1 MIRELRYS
9 CPLPNGMH
17 ARPASLLAETVRRYR
32 SRVTVINEDSGGTAP
47 AESVLSV
54 IGLDIKRGSPV
65 LVRAEGEDA
74 ADALAALD
82 TLFAGHFGESIAEG
96 AAGETASAT
105 VAITACIP
113 RALRNR
119 GVRALPGRA
128 VSRGVGMGQVVH
140 VRAAKIP
147 DAVLNARGVSPEVEG
162 RAVDRAVAVVRA
174 ELEGRVRAARTEVEA
189 GVAKAHLAI
198 VEDDALQARIRQ
210 HTALGIGA
218 PGAVA
223 RAAAHFA
230 DQLRACTS
238 AYVRDRVDDIDE
250 IAGRLIAHLIPNTGT
265 AQPPIPVLTA
275 PSVVVAE
282 SLTVG
287 QLTAMDAKHLRALVL
302 GRVGATSHTVILAR
316 SMEIPTLVGVEGV
329 AALVEGRE
337 VIADAGRGGG
347 GFVVAEP
354 NDEVHSYYQRERDA
368 RTRRTARFEPI
379 VRRPGR
385 TADEVLL
392 DVAANAASPGEVSV
406 ALSAHADG
414 IGLLRTELLFLDRA
428 TAPTEDEQF
437 EVYRRAVANA
447 RGKEVIIRTLD
458 IGGDKPAPYLHL
470 PHEENPFLGCRGV
483 RLYHRFP
490 ALITA
495 QLRAI
500 CRASAHGKVKVMAP
514 MIATVEEAKWFV
526 ERVHAVQ
533 ADLKRDDVPFDT
545 RMPIGIMLEV
555 PAACLIVDQLS
566 KYVDFF
572 SVGTNDLCQYTMA
585 VDRGNT
591 EVSAL
596 HDVRTPAFLRLLDR
610 AVSAA
615 RRNDTWIGVCGEMAG
630 DPLNLPLLVGLGVDE
645 ISVPASEI
653 AEIKAALSG
662 LEARLCR
669 DLLDEALSR
678 ESAAEVRTL
687 LEQRIAAGSLGQ
699 SAEERAEPIVIETI
713 VTDSHATTKEEV
725 IHELACALAAA
736 GRTDDPRAIEEAV
749 WKREDTYATSLG
761 FGFAIP
767 HGRTDAVTCASIAVA
782 RLRQPVVWSS
792 GKTESGR
799 ADSGETPEQDAGV
812 RGAFMLV
819 VRATDTDQSHM
830 KMLAK
835 LARKLMHEEF
845 RERVLGTDDAAA
857 VLAYLRS
864 ELDLSTHR
872 PA

>member
-1 MIRELRYS
+1 
-9 CPLPNGMH
+9 MH
-17 ARPASLLAETVRRYR
+17 ARPASLLSETVRRFR
-32 SRVTVINEDSGGTAP
+32 SRITVINEDSGAAAP

-54 IGLDIKRGSPV
+54 IGLDIKRGSAV

-82 TLFAGHFGESIAEG
+82 TLFAGHFGESITESAS
-96 AAGETASAT
+96 GEASAAT
-105 VAITACIP
+105 LAPGVSIP

-119 GVRALPGRA
+119 GVRALVGRA
-128 VSRGVGMGQVVH
+128 VSRGVGAGVVVH
-140 VRAAKIP
+140 IRAASISE
-147 DAVLNARGVSPEVEG
+147 ALLNARGVSPEVEG
-162 RAVDRAVAVVRA
+162 RAVDRAIAAVRA
-174 ELEGRVRAARTEVEA
+174 ELEGRVRSARSEVEA
-189 GVAKAHLAI
+189 GVARAHLAI
-198 VEDDALQARIRQ
+198 VEDDALRARIQ
-210 HTALGIGA
+210 EHLALGLGA

-223 RAAAHFA
+223 RAAAHFS
-230 DQLRACTS
+230 DHLRACTS
-238 AYVRDRVDDIDE
+238 AYVRDRVDDIEE
-250 IAGRLIAHLIPNTGT
+250 IAGHLIARLAPGAHT
-265 AQPPIPVLTA
+265 AHAPVPVLTA

-287 QLTAMDAKHLRALVL
+287 QLTSMDIKHLRALVL

-329 AALVEGRE
+329 AALIEGRE

-347 GFVVAEP
+347 GYVVAEP
-354 NDEVHSYYQRERDA
+354 TDDVHAYYQRERDA

-392 DVAANAASPGEVSV
+392 DVAANAASPGEVII
-406 ALSAHADG
+406 ALNAHADG

-437 EVYRRAVANA
+437 DVYRRAIGNA

-514 MIATVEEAKWFV
+514 MIATVEEATWFV
-526 ERVHAVQ
+526 DRIRAVQ
-533 ADLKRDDVPFDT
+533 AELKSEGIACDP
-545 RMPIGIMLEV
+545 RMPVGIMLEV
-555 PAACLIVDQLS
+555 PGACMIVDQFS

-572 SVGTNDLCQYTMA
+572 SVGTNDLCQYVMA

-596 HDVRTPAFLRLLDR
+596 HDVRTPAFLRLLKL
-610 AVSAA
+610 AVDEA
-615 RRNDTWIGVCGEMAG
+615 RRQDKWIGVCGEMAA
-630 DPLNLPLLVGLGVDE
+630 DPLNLPLLVGLGVNE

-662 LEARLCR
+662 VEARRCR
-669 DLLDEALSR
+669 EVLDEALSR
-678 ESAAEVRTL
+678 ESAADIRTL
-687 LEQRIAAGSLGQ
+687 LEQRIASGSLGQ
-699 SAEERAEPIVIETI
+699 PAEERAEPLVLETI
-713 VTDSHATTKEEV
+713 VTDSSATSKEDV

-767 HGRTDAVTCASIAVA
+767 HGRTDSIACASIAVA
-782 RLRQPVVWSS
+782 RLRQPVAWSS
-792 GKTESGR
+792 DKTKIGR
-799 ADSGETPEQDAGV
+799 AEGVETETGDDGI

-845 RERVLGTDDAAA
+845 RERVLGTDDAAEI
-857 VLAYLRS
+857 LAYLRN
-864 ELDLSTHR
+864 ELDLSVR
-872 PA
+872 P